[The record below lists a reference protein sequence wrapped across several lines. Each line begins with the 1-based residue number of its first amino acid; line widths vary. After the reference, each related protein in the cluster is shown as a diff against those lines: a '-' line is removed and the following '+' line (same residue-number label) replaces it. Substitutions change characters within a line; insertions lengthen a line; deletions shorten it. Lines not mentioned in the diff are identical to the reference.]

1 MYPEASI
8 KLRSPKTHVRVESK
22 QLINSAENLTSVS
35 RKKIGA
41 MNRGAL
47 SDLLFIGSFKRPLMK
62 KRDTPQNAK
71 WLIQKIFGE
80 KRATP
85 QNAKGLIQKTSNEE
99 RGTPQN
105 AKGLLQKDLQ

>member
-35 RKKIGA
+35 RKKNWSHEQRCAI
-41 MNRGAL
+41 
-47 SDLLFIGSFKRPLMK
+47 RPLVHWLIQK
-62 KRDTPQNAK
+62 ISDEKRDTPQNAK
-71 WLIQKIFGE
+71 GLIQKIFGE

-85 QNAKGLIQKTSNEE
+85 QNAKGLIQKTSDEE
-99 RGTPQN
+99 RDTP
-105 AKGLLQKDLQ
+105 